1 MAEAPAIE
9 AVVCD
14 FGGVLTTP
22 LFQAFAR
29 IQEEFGIEAEDLR
42 GAMGLLT
49 ERKGENPLFPLERGE
64 VAEEAF
70 LAELGGALEEVLG
83 REAHVHRFRMA
94 LFEGLDPNPPMIEL
108 MRELRASGLRM
119 AMLTNNVREWE
130 PLWRA
135 MLPVDEI
142 FEEVVDSAF
151 IGHRKPEAPAY
162 EITVERIG
170 VPFERCLFV
179 DDIRVN
185 IEAARELG
193 MTAVHFRDNEQ
204 AIPEIRSALGAPDGG
219 GADADATDP
228 DADDDA

>member
-1 MAEAPAIE
+1 VSEGADSQGAIE

-22 LFQAFAR
+22 LFEAFAK
-29 IQEEFGIEAEDLR
+29 IQEEFGIGSEELGAAMQMLAER
-42 GAMGLLT
+42 
-49 ERKGENPLFPLERGE
+49 EGENPLFPLERGE
-64 VAEEAF
+64 VSEDDF
-70 LAELGGALEEVLG
+70 LQRLGGALSEILG

-108 MRELRASGLRM
+108 MRELRGRGLRM

-142 FEEVVDSAF
+142 FEEVVDSGF
-151 IGHRKPEAPAY
+151 VGHRKPERRIY
-162 EITVERIG
+162 EITIERLG

-179 DDIRVN
+179 DDLEPN
-185 IEAARELG
+185 IVAAEELG
-193 MTAVHFRDNEQ
+193 MHAVRFEGNEQ
-204 AIPEIRSALGAPDGG
+204 AIPAIRAALA
-219 GADADATDP
+219 
-228 DADDDA
+228 